1 MSPMC
6 RLYQQVLRGFQLPSD
21 THPGARLQPGPWM
34 VRMSRAKIY
43 VWLRF
48 CVWGCLAFGFGLGAS
63 VLGFKWRIWIWDL
76 GSQLFLKRTEG
87 CRKFPDKPNPKP
99 STTAQ
104 PKPHCQYGLRD
115 DGAWSLA
122 SGCLKYPKLQTLSC
136 KP

>member
-87 CRKFPDKPNPKP
+87 CRKFPDKPAPQLSQSLIANMVFAMMEHGVLHRAASSTPNFKP
-99 STTAQ
+99 
-104 PKPHCQYGLRD
+104 
-115 DGAWSLA
+115 
-122 SGCLKYPKLQTLSC
+122 
-136 KP
+136 